1 MLVIMVILITLM
13 IIPLTFDNAGRGEL
27 AFRTMWSEF
36 EWENKIN
43 INIIGTVP
51 MVAGKKPTVPPLQ
64 PQPQRGSQATQLEL
78 Q

>member
-43 INIIGTVP
+43 INTSISEVNSTTHIQTT
-51 MVAGKKPTVPPLQ
+51 KQYLHNIT
-64 PQPQRGSQATQLEL
+64 TN
-78 Q
+78 